1 MSEKENSQ
9 SYRTIRRRKYSFLPF
24 GARTIAYIVCVLLII
39 GFLVYNFLPSVN
51 KSRADKLYES
61 KETFL
66 YNEEFECVYS
76 EKRVHEKN
84 GTKTQEEVSR
94 FKATNKDCISVFE
107 VDDLYEKGTKKTF
120 DRLVYEYEI
129 SETEKGT
136 REYINKDE
144 LSEDEFRKNTDS
156 QFREHLLNI
165 AKQNSKD
172 KAFKATMIWIL
183 VTILWLIA
191 GYPFEIGHI

>member
-9 SYRTIRRRKYSFLPF
+9 SYRTILPF
-24 GARTIAYIVCVLLII
+24 GVRTIVYLVCVLLII
-39 GFLVYNFLPSVN
+39 GFIVYNFLPSVN
-51 KSRADKLYES
+51 RSRADKLYEN

-76 EKRVHEKN
+76 EKRIHEKN
-84 GTKTQEEVSR
+84 GTKTQEAVSR
-94 FKATNKDCISVFE
+94 FKATNKDVISVFE
-107 VDDLYEKGTKKTF
+107 IDNLYEKGTKKTF

-156 QFREHLLNI
+156 QFKEHLLNI

-172 KAFKATMIWIL
+172 NFFKAGMIWIL

-191 GYPFEIGHI
+191 GYPFETGHI

>member
-9 SYRTIRRRKYSFLPF
+9 SYRTILPF
-24 GARTIAYIVCVLLII
+24 GVRTIVYIVCVLLII
-39 GFLVYNFLPSVN
+39 GFIVYNFLPSVN
-51 KSRADKLYES
+51 RSRADKLYES
-61 KETFL
+61 RETFL

-76 EKRVHEKN
+76 EKRIHEKN
-84 GTKTQEEVSR
+84 GTKTQEAVSR
-94 FKATNKDCISVFE
+94 FKATNKDVISVFE
-107 VDDLYEKGTKKTF
+107 VNSLYKKGTKKTF

-144 LSEDEFRKNTDS
+144 LSEDEFREKADS
-156 QFREHLLNI
+156 QFKEHLLNI
-165 AKQNSKD
+165 AKQNGKD
-172 KAFKATMIWIL
+172 NFFKAAMIWIL

-191 GYPFEIGHI
+191 GYPFETGHI

>member
-9 SYRTIRRRKYSFLPF
+9 SYRTILPF
-24 GARTIAYIVCVLLII
+24 WTRTIAYIVCVLLLI
-39 GFLVYNFLPSVN
+39 GFIVYNFLPSVN

-76 EKRVHEKN
+76 EKRIHEKN
-84 GTKTQEEVSR
+84 GTKTQEAVSR
-94 FKATNKDCISVFE
+94 FRATNKDIISVFE

-136 REYINKDE
+136 RDYINKDE
-144 LSEDEFRKNTDS
+144 LSEDEFREYADS

-165 AKQNSKD
+165 AKQDGKD
-172 KAFKATMIWIL
+172 KTFKAAMIWIL

-191 GYPFEIGHI
+191 GYPFEVGHI

>member
-9 SYRTIRRRKYSFLPF
+9 SYRIILPF
-24 GARTIAYIVCVLLII
+24 GVRTIVYIVCVLLII
-39 GFLVYNFLPSVN
+39 GFIVYNFLPSVN
-51 KSRADKLYES
+51 RSRADKLYES
-61 KETFL
+61 RETFL

-76 EKRVHEKN
+76 EKRIHEKN
-84 GTKTQEEVSR
+84 GTKTQEAVSR
-94 FKATNKDCISVFE
+94 FKATNKDVISVFE
-107 VDDLYEKGTKKTF
+107 VNSLYEKGTKKTF

-144 LSEDEFRKNTDS
+144 LSEDEFRENTDS
-156 QFREHLLNI
+156 QFKEHLLNI
-165 AKQNSKD
+165 AKQNGKD
-172 KAFKATMIWIL
+172 NFFKAAMIWIL

>member
-9 SYRTIRRRKYSFLPF
+9 SYRTILPF
-24 GARTIAYIVCVLLII
+24 GVRTIVYIVCVLLII
-39 GFLVYNFLPSVN
+39 GFIVYNFLPSVN
-51 KSRADKLYES
+51 RSRADKLYES
-61 KETFL
+61 RETFL

-76 EKRVHEKN
+76 EKRIHEKN
-84 GTKTQEEVSR
+84 GTKTQETVSR
-94 FKATNKDCISVFE
+94 FKATNKDVISVFE
-107 VDDLYEKGTKKTF
+107 VNSLYEKGTKKTF

-144 LSEDEFRKNTDS
+144 LSEDEFREKTDS
-156 QFREHLLNI
+156 QFKEHLLNV
-165 AKQNSKD
+165 AKQNGKD
-172 KAFKATMIWIL
+172 NFFKAGMIWIL

-191 GYPFEIGHI
+191 GYPFETGHI

>member
-9 SYRTIRRRKYSFLPF
+9 SYRTILPF
-24 GARTIAYIVCVLLII
+24 GVRTIVYIVCVLLII
-39 GFLVYNFLPSVN
+39 GFIVYNFLPSVN
-51 KSRADKLYES
+51 RSRADKLYES
-61 KETFL
+61 RETFL

-76 EKRVHEKN
+76 EKRIHEKN
-84 GTKTQEEVSR
+84 GTKTQETVSR
-94 FKATNKDCISVFE
+94 FKATNKDVISVFE
-107 VDDLYEKGTKKTF
+107 VNSLYEKGTKKTF

-144 LSEDEFRKNTDS
+144 LSEDEFREKTDS
-156 QFREHLLNI
+156 QFKEHLLNI
-165 AKQNSKD
+165 AKQNGKD
-172 KAFKATMIWIL
+172 NFFKAAMVWIL

-191 GYPFEIGHI
+191 GYPFETGHI

>member
-9 SYRTIRRRKYSFLPF
+9 SYRTILPF
-24 GARTIAYIVCVLLII
+24 GVRTIVYIVCVLLII
-39 GFLVYNFLPSVN
+39 GFIVYNFLPSVN
-51 KSRADKLYES
+51 RSRADKLYES
-61 KETFL
+61 RETFL

-76 EKRVHEKN
+76 EKRIHEKN
-84 GTKTQEEVSR
+84 GTKTQETVSR
-94 FKATNKDCISVFE
+94 FKATNKDVISVFE
-107 VDDLYEKGTKKTF
+107 VNSLYEKGTKKTF

-144 LSEDEFRKNTDS
+144 LSEEEFREKTDS
-156 QFREHLLNI
+156 QFKEHLLNV
-165 AKQNSKD
+165 AKQNGKD
-172 KAFKATMIWIL
+172 NFFKAGMIWIL

-191 GYPFEIGHI
+191 GYPFETGHI

>member
-9 SYRTIRRRKYSFLPF
+9 YRTILPF
-24 GARTIAYIVCVLLII
+24 GVRTIVYIVCVLLII
-39 GFLVYNFLPSVN
+39 GFIVYNFLPSVN
-51 KSRADKLYES
+51 RSRADKLYES
-61 KETFL
+61 RETFL

-76 EKRVHEKN
+76 EKRIHEKN
-84 GTKTQEEVSR
+84 GTKTKEAVSR
-94 FKATNKDCISVFE
+94 FKATNKDVISVFE
-107 VDDLYEKGTKKTF
+107 VDNLYEKGTKKTF

-144 LSEDEFRKNTDS
+144 LSEDEFREKADS
-156 QFREHLLNI
+156 QFKEHLLNI
-165 AKQNSKD
+165 AKQNGKD
-172 KAFKATMIWIL
+172 NFFKAGMIWIL

-191 GYPFEIGHI
+191 GYPFETGHI

>member
-1 MSEKENSQ
+1 MSERENSQ
-9 SYRTIRRRKYSFLPF
+9 SYRAILPF
-24 GARTIAYIVCVLLII
+24 GVRTTIYIVCVLLII
-39 GFLVYNFLPSVN
+39 GFIVYNFLPSVN

-94 FKATNKDCISVFE
+94 FKATNKDTLSVFE

-144 LSEDEFRKNTDS
+144 LSEDEFRKTTDS
-156 QFREHLLNI
+156 QFREHLLNV
-165 AKQNSKD
+165 AKQDGKD
-172 KAFKATMIWIL
+172 NLFKAVMIWIL
-183 VTILWLIA
+183 VTIFWLIA
-191 GYPFEIGHI
+191 GYPFETGHI

>member
-9 SYRTIRRRKYSFLPF
+9 SYRTILPF
-24 GARTIAYIVCVLLII
+24 GVRTIVYIVCVLLII
-39 GFLVYNFLPSVN
+39 GFIVYNFLPSVN

-66 YNEEFECVYS
+66 YDEEFECVYS
-76 EKRVHEKN
+76 EKRIHEKN
-84 GTKTQEEVSR
+84 GMKTQEEVSR
-94 FKATNKDCISVFE
+94 FKATNKDVISVFE
-107 VDDLYEKGTKKTF
+107 VNSLYEKGTKKTF

-156 QFREHLLNI
+156 QFREHLLNV
-165 AKQNSKD
+165 AKQDSKD
-172 KAFKATMIWIL
+172 NLFKAAMIWIL
-183 VTILWLIA
+183 VTVFWLIA
-191 GYPFEIGHI
+191 GYPFELGHI

>member
-1 MSEKENSQ
+1 MSERENSQ
-9 SYRTIRRRKYSFLPF
+9 SYRAILPF
-24 GARTIAYIVCVLLII
+24 GVRTTVYIVCVLLII

-144 LSEDEFRKNTDS
+144 LSEDEFRKTTDS
-156 QFREHLLNI
+156 QFKEHLLNI

-172 KAFKATMIWIL
+172 KAFKAAMIWIL

-191 GYPFEIGHI
+191 GYPFETGHI

>member
-9 SYRTIRRRKYSFLPF
+9 SYRTILPF
-24 GARTIAYIVCVLLII
+24 GVRTIVYIVCVLLII
-39 GFLVYNFLPSVN
+39 GFIVYNFLPSVN

-76 EKRVHEKN
+76 EKRIHEKN

-94 FKATNKDCISVFE
+94 FKATNKDVISVFE
-107 VDDLYEKGTKKTF
+107 VNSLYEKGTKKTF

-144 LSEDEFRKNTDS
+144 LSEDEFRENTDS
-156 QFREHLLNI
+156 QFRKHLLNK
-165 AKQNSKD
+165 AKQDAKD
-172 KAFKATMIWIL
+172 NLFKAAMIWIL
-183 VTILWLIA
+183 VTVFWLIA
-191 GYPFEIGHI
+191 GYPFEVGHI

>member
-9 SYRTIRRRKYSFLPF
+9 SYRTILPF
-24 GARTIAYIVCVLLII
+24 GVRTIVYIVCVLLII
-39 GFLVYNFLPSVN
+39 GFIVYNFLPSVN
-51 KSRADKLYES
+51 RSRADKLYES
-61 KETFL
+61 RETFL

-76 EKRVHEKN
+76 EKRIHEKN

-94 FKATNKDCISVFE
+94 FKATNKDVISVFE
-107 VDDLYEKGTKKTF
+107 VNSLYEKGTKKTF

-144 LSEDEFRKNTDS
+144 LSEDEFREKADS
-156 QFREHLLNI
+156 QFKEHLLNV
-165 AKQNSKD
+165 AEQNGKD
-172 KAFKATMIWIL
+172 NFFKAGMIWIL

-191 GYPFEIGHI
+191 GYPFETGHI